1 MCRLQQGT
9 GWCSGGSRGG
19 AVRHVQRWSRVCGE
33 ALPTQ
38 RLPRHD
44 WSVWQPHQWSSA
56 VSPCAFLS
64 CSLASCLH
72 THTRAGT
79 HTHTCTCS
87 CNMHT
92 SAPTHTHMH
101 LWTTHTHTHTHRV
114 KNLASCLHT
123 HTCRHTHMQTLV
135 CADTHMH
142 LHLHTH
148 AHTHTYLAPT
158 QTHTHTDARTCTQS
172 KIASWQDFAL
182 KCSHSATCVCSRM
195 SWSQEGST
203 IFCSFYSIILER
215 DEVAKLDLSS
225 FSVCKYSTVSSS
237 CSVLWQS
244 DMVHEKEEW

>member
-19 AVRHVQRWSRVCGE
+19 AVRRVQRWSRVCGE

-64 CSLASCLH
+64 YSLASCLH

-101 LWTTHTHTHTHRV
+101 LWTTHTHTQSQKFGQLPSHTHMQ
-114 KNLASCLHT
+114 AHT
-123 HTCRHTHMQTLV
+123 YANACMCRHTH
-135 CADTHMH
+135 
-142 LHLHTH
+142 
-148 AHTHTYLAPT
+148 APT
-158 QTHTHTDARTCTQS
+158 LPHTCTYTRIPRTYTNTHTHRRTHMYAVKNCFLAGFCTKMFTFCNTCLQQNVMVTRGFHH
-172 KIASWQDFAL
+172 ILFFLQH
-182 KCSHSATCVCSRM
+182 HSG
-195 SWSQEGST
+195 EGWG
-203 IFCSFYSIILER
+203 
-215 DEVAKLDLSS
+215 
-225 FSVCKYSTVSSS
+225 CKTGFVFLQ
-237 CSVLWQS
+237 CL
-244 DMVHEKEEW
+244 